1 MLKFFRDQKDSWFV
15 KGILILTAL
24 SFMTLFG
31 VGSSGLGLENETI
44 VSVGDTKVSTQEL
57 TNKFRRNVDALSRM
71 TGGAFT
77 LKDAVERGMLIS
89 TLRET
94 GSRATMKEAAD
105 SLGLAVPDDAVR
117 ESVMN
122 EPMFSGLDGTFS
134 RSAFNEFLKNT
145 GQTEKDFIADTFL
158 DMKYAQ
164 IASAVRA
171 SVAVPREF
179 AENAYRLEAEERVAD
194 VFKIAP
200 ENIKI
205 PQKPTRSELEK
216 TYEEISEDLMAPE
229 YRSFTVMSLS
239 LDDVKKQIDIPDAEL
254 RALYEQDKSAYT
266 IEEVRDV
273 DQMLFDTK
281 EAAQKA
287 FDALK
292 KGEDFMKVAQREAG
306 QTEDMTRL
314 GDITPSTATG
324 DWSEAVFSA
333 KKGEIVGPVQTTFG
347 WQILRVNKIT
357 PKIEKKFA
365 EVKKDLENKVRDSLA
380 FDRLTELSKTL
391 DDRIG
396 AGEKL
401 ETVAKDA
408 GLPLKSYKRIDSS
421 GTDENG
427 KKADISENMT
437 SIAFLYDQGRDTP
450 MTEDGSGFFVLRVDE
465 VVEPALKS
473 YDKALPLLKAAWTQQ
488 KQKDAAKEIVKKI
501 EQDLKKGK
509 KPQAIAKKYG
519 VTFERIPD
527 LTRRKRLLPS
537 NAMYALFNRPVGEII
552 SVPAPKGYIVAR
564 AVSVKAADPKKNVLE
579 VDGMRRRITEEK
591 AAERSNALLTAFGE
605 EFGLTINED
614 AANRAFSA
622 MTRSIEEEY

>member
-179 AENAYRLEAEERVAD
+179 AENAYRLEAEERIAD

-605 EFGLTINED
+605 EFGLTIDED

>member
-488 KQKDAAKEIVKKI
+488 KQKDAAKVQKQI
-501 EQDLKKGK
+501 L
-509 KPQAIAKKYG
+509 
-519 VTFERIPD
+519 
-527 LTRRKRLLPS
+527 
-537 NAMYALFNRPVGEII
+537 
-552 SVPAPKGYIVAR
+552 
-564 AVSVKAADPKKNVLE
+564 
-579 VDGMRRRITEEK
+579 
-591 AAERSNALLTAFGE
+591 
-605 EFGLTINED
+605 
-614 AANRAFSA
+614 
-622 MTRSIEEEY
+622 

>member
-605 EFGLTINED
+605 EFGLTIDED

>member
-408 GLPLKSYKRIDSS
+408 GLPLKSYKCIDSS

>member
-1 MLKFFRDQKDSWFV
+1 M
-15 KGILILTAL
+15 
-24 SFMTLFG
+24 
-31 VGSSGLGLENETI
+31 
-44 VSVGDTKVSTQEL
+44 
-57 TNKFRRNVDALSRM
+57 
-71 TGGAFT
+71 
-77 LKDAVERGMLIS
+77 
-89 TLRET
+89 
-94 GSRATMKEAAD
+94 
-105 SLGLAVPDDAVR
+105 
-117 ESVMN
+117 
-122 EPMFSGLDGTFS
+122 
-134 RSAFNEFLKNT
+134 
-145 GQTEKDFIADTFL
+145 
-158 DMKYAQ
+158 
-164 IASAVRA
+164 
-171 SVAVPREF
+171 
-179 AENAYRLEAEERVAD
+179 
-194 VFKIAP
+194 
-200 ENIKI
+200 
-205 PQKPTRSELEK
+205 EK

-488 KQKDAAKEIVKKI
+488 KQKDAAKVQKQI
-501 EQDLKKGK
+501 L
-509 KPQAIAKKYG
+509 
-519 VTFERIPD
+519 
-527 LTRRKRLLPS
+527 
-537 NAMYALFNRPVGEII
+537 
-552 SVPAPKGYIVAR
+552 
-564 AVSVKAADPKKNVLE
+564 
-579 VDGMRRRITEEK
+579 
-591 AAERSNALLTAFGE
+591 
-605 EFGLTINED
+605 
-614 AANRAFSA
+614 
-622 MTRSIEEEY
+622 